1 VGLDP
6 ANWRQDDLFAPP
18 DGYLLGKGRTVGQW
32 SEMNHGSRGTPLSP
46 VDIFAHRYREYL
58 SRVLNYVR
66 LRVQDEALAQDLTA
80 VTFERALSR
89 LHTLRDDAAFGGW
102 LFAIARNAIAEHYRR
117 RQPVVPL
124 ERVQDYP
131 ASDPS
136 VEGQVLHTEELDQ
149 MRAALALLS
158 EREQEIIRLKFVA
171 GLTNRAIAE
180 VTRLREGN
188 VAVILY
194 RVLRKLRR
202 TMEGWSQVGDEVDG

>member
-1 VGLDP
+1 
-6 ANWRQDDLFAPP
+6 
-18 DGYLLGKGRTVGQW
+18 VGQRN
-32 SEMNHGSRGTPLSP
+32 EMNHDSRTASP
-46 VDIFAHRYREYL
+46 SPADIFAHRYHEYL

-66 LRVQDEALAQDLTA
+66 LRVQEEALAQDLTA
-80 VTFERALSR
+80 VTFERALSC

-117 RQPVVPL
+117 RKPVVSL
-124 ERVQDYP
+124 ERAQDCP
-131 ASDPS
+131 ALEPS

-171 GLTNRAIAE
+171 GLTNRAIARA
-180 VTRLREGN
+180 TRLREGN

-194 RVLRKLRR
+194 RALRKLRQ
-202 TMEGWSQVGDEVDG
+202 TMEGWSQIGDEADG